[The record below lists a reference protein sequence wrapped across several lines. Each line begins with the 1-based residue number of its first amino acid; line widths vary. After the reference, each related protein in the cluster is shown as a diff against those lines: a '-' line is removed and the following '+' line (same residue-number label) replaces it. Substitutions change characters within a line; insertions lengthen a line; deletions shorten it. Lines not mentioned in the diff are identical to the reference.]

1 MTVVGRRERVR
12 AATIAEIKETAL
24 ALMHEQG
31 TTNVRFTD
39 IARAM
44 GMTPP
49 ALYRYF
55 ADRDELLTALI
66 TDGYDDL
73 GAAVAAAREAVH
85 DDDLAGRWLAG
96 AQAYRRWAKQQPH
109 QFALL
114 FGLPVPG
121 YSAPEDGS
129 TTEAAQRAMGQ
140 LAAVFIAAL
149 QRGILRPPE
158 LGDVSPAMVWCAEQ
172 KADDLGAAL
181 PPATFQALLHT
192 WATVHGFVS
201 LEANGHFDW
210 MEPDARDE
218 LFTSQMILAATTA
231 GLPVPA

>member
-12 AATIAEIKETAL
+12 AATITEIKRTAL

-73 GAAVAAAREAVH
+73 GTAVATARDAVPEV
-85 DDDLAGRWLAG
+85 DLAGRWVAG
-96 AQAYRRWAKQQPH
+96 AQAYRQWAKREPQ

-121 YSAPEDGS
+121 YAAPEDGS

-140 LAAVFIAAL
+140 LAAIFVAARQAGQL
-149 QRGILRPPE
+149 GPPRIRE
-158 LGDVSPAMVWCAEQ
+158 ASAAVAECAEQ
-172 KADDLGAAL
+172 KAAELGGL
-181 PPATFQALLHT
+181 PAETFQAMLHT
-192 WATVHGFVS
+192 WVNVHGFIA

-210 MEPDARDE
+210 MVPRARDE
-218 LFTSQMILAATTA
+218 LFLAQLRLAAEA
-231 GLPVPA
+231 SGLPVPD